1 MRTKTGIVMHRLV
14 GFLLLIGFAGM
25 AAGCAATTE
34 PIGPVSDVPQ
44 LSPHLSNENG
54 WWAVRFKMDRPGGDT
69 RWEKDL
75 LIAHRVIAPLILAYR
90 NDIELWR
97 FHRRSAGDATGHQ
110 FSFLFFASAETAGH
124 IYRRVHADP
133 LVEGLLSSQM
143 VAAVLTDP
151 LDQNR
156 HPTVGG
162 VSDPNWSTVM
172 QDNWPYYIMGV
183 SRMWLGMIDQIARE
197 IGVEEE
203 TTDENLLAYYEKV
216 NEGVTRIWQSESYH
230 ALLHHLNAIFGYE
243 AMIFHEKSWKSF

>member
-1 MRTKTGIVMHRLV
+1 MRTKTVITMHRLV
-14 GFLLLIGFAGM
+14 WSLLLLGFAGL
-25 AAGCAATTE
+25 AAGCAATAE
-34 PIGPVSDVPQ
+34 QAAPESGVAK
-44 LSPHLSNENG
+44 LSPHLPDENR
-54 WWAVRFKMDRPGGDT
+54 WWAVRFKMDRSGGDT

-90 NDIELWR
+90 DDIELWR

-110 FSFLFFASAETAGH
+110 FSFLFFASAETAGQ

-133 LVEGLLSSQM
+133 LVEVLLSSQT

-162 VSDPNWSTVM
+162 VSDPNWSAIM

-183 SRMWLGMIDQIARE
+183 SRMWLGMIDQIARS

-203 TTDENLLAYYEKV
+203 TTGENLLAYYEKV
-216 NEGVTRIWQSESYH
+216 NEEVTRVWQSESYH